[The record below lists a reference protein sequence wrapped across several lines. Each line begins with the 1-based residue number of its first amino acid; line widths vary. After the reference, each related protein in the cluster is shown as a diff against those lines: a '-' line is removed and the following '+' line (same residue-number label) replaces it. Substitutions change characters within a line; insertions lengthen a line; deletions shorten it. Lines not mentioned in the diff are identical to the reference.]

1 MVHDVSVRQGAECAG
16 KADMSTTAPLSPWE
30 KFKRMMEGGEAAP
43 AEFTA
48 PVIASVT
55 AAPAP
60 DPEKDALKQQLA
72 ELQAAQAAQAATFR
86 AETISRDA
94 AAFADGEVAAGRAY
108 PAEREAI
115 IALFSAAAE
124 DDATHGQASFS
135 NGAKGSRVDALKAA
149 YAQRPPHGLTRELLA
164 QTVNAGG
171 ATALPNQATT
181 EFSNAD
187 KPVTPE
193 RREQLLRLTAIGRE
207 VLASEKK

>member
-1 MVHDVSVRQGAECAG
+1 
-16 KADMSTTAPLSPWE
+16 MSTTAPLSPWE

-55 AAPAP
+55 PP

-72 ELQAAQAAQAATFR
+72 ELQAAQAAQVATFR

-181 EFSNAD
+181 EFSGAE
-187 KPVTPE
+187 KPITPE
-193 RREQLLRLTAIGRE
+193 RRAQLLRLTAIGRE